1 MCPANLWVMTLS
13 SVGRVRRTPLQKTGR
28 SVVWVALL
36 VVLVASLPGPSAA
49 LAAPAAKPAGWE
61 GFTADREGLLQKLAP
76 AFVSCFQRRDSLID
90 PLSPVFHGCLD
101 WHSAVHAAY
110 SHHVLYRRTGDDGF
124 MSLVNDQFAPQGISL
139 LPAEEIYQ
147 RAKAPDFPLTENPY
161 GFGWFLVLARE
172 RELATGEKDLRPM
185 ADFAASQMAAWFEAR
200 LAEGDASTYITNN
213 AHPNY
218 SWSLINLDLW
228 ARYTEDADLQKV
240 VWLAAEP
247 LFSETLD
254 AGCDFDIE
262 LTDKAIGFQSPCL
275 MRLAALAHIMGK
287 RAKGFI
293 TARLPQDL
301 HIDPVTDPANCH
313 AGGLNFTR
321 AFGLWQLYELTGDKD
336 LRNNYAELIRYH
348 VGRPDLYEDESY
360 LGNPGYLCY
369 SHWVAQV
376 GVRAISLSY

>member
-1 MCPANLWVMTLS
+1 MSVS
-13 SVGRVRRTPLQKTGR
+13 SVERARRTLPQKLGR
-28 SVVWVALL
+28 SAVWLALL
-36 VVLVASLPGPSAA
+36 VVFAASLPMARAA
-49 LAAPAAKPAGWE
+49 EAAPSPQLAGWK
-61 GFTADREGLLQKLAP
+61 GFTADRQELLKKLAP

-110 SHHVLYRRTGDDGF
+110 SHHVLYRRTGDETF
-124 MSLVNDQFAPQGISL
+124 MSLVDAQFEPQGISL

-147 RAKAPDFPLTENPY
+147 RAKAPDFPLSENPY

-172 RELATGEKDLRPM
+172 REESTGKEDLRPM
-185 ADFAASQMAAWFEAR
+185 ADFAADQMAAWFEAR
-200 LAEGDASTYITNN
+200 LADGDASTYITNN

-218 SWSLINLDLW
+218 SWSLINLDMW
-228 ARYTEDADLQKV
+228 ARYTGDEDLRKV
-240 VWLAAEP
+240 TLAAAEP
-247 LFSETLD
+247 LYSESID
-254 AGCDFDIE
+254 QGCDFDIE

-275 MRLAALAHIMGK
+275 MRLAALAHIMGE
-287 RAKGFI
+287 RAADYV
-293 TARLPQDL
+293 TERLPKDL
-301 HIDPVTDPANCH
+301 HIAPVTDPRNCH

-321 AFGLWQLYELTGDKD
+321 AFALWQLYELTGDAG
-336 LRNNYAELIRYH
+336 LRNNYAQLVRSH

-369 SHWVAQV
+369 SHWVAQL